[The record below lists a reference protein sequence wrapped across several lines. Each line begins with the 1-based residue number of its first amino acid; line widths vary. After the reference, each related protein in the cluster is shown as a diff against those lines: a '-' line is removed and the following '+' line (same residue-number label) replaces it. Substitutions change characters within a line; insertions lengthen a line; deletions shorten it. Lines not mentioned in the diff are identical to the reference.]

1 MISVHLFSF
10 PASCYNA
17 TMEKMKKLKKF
28 EKSKRT
34 FSWMSPKLEVR
45 SVPKYGKGAKG
56 VFAKKDIKKDELLAV
71 FGGYVMTIREEEKLN
86 FPMNDYSLQISE
98 DFVLGPNKIED
109 ISDVDF
115 FNHSCDPNA
124 GFNGQIFLVAMRNI
138 KKEEEIT
145 FDYAMVL
152 CKAKN
157 AKTYKFKCLCGKDN
171 CRKTLSE
178 DDWEIPELQ
187 ERYDGY
193 FQYYLQGKID
203 KLKNDE

>member
-1 MISVHLFSF
+1 
-10 PASCYNA
+10 
-17 TMEKMKKLKKF
+17 MEKVKKS

-34 FSWMSPKLEVR
+34 FSWMSPKLEVCLV
-45 SVPKYGKGAKG
+45 SKYGKGAKG

-71 FGGYVMTIREEEKLN
+71 FGGYVMTIREEENLAKVASDN
-86 FPMNDYSLQISE
+86 SIQISD
-98 DFVLGPNKIED
+98 DFVLGVKKKSELED
-109 ISDVDF
+109 ASF

-124 GFNGQIFLVAMRNI
+124 GFNGQVFLVAMRNI

-152 CKAKN
+152 CKAKS

-187 ERYDGY
+187 EKYDGY

-203 KLKNDE
+203 KLKK